1 MSWALAVFLIVA
13 MSLSIPLLKIWTSHV
28 RRNSTPRV
36 DSERVGSVEA
46 ALLELR
52 DRVETLERI
61 ATDERHHLEREFD
74 RLDGATKP
82 ASRATGPGNR

>member
-13 MSLSIPLLKIWTSHV
+13 MILSIPLLKIWTSHV
-28 RRNSTPRV
+28 RRNNTSRG

-46 ALLELR
+46 ELAALR

-61 ATDERHHLEREFD
+61 VTDERYHLEREFD
-74 RLDGATKP
+74 RLDS
-82 ASRATGPGNR
+82 ASS